1 PSPLSTRPSSLR
13 PIRSEDRPCAL
24 HRPLG
29 DLPLHPFSTISSR
42 RGQTAFNIE
51 ALGTLEDETQLSLHT
66 AGWDLEGSPIAARPN
81 VRLDPQGGRV
91 GQPHWRWNREGT
103 RPFIPR
109 LLGTTW
115 DVIKSNQNS
124 NATPWVTGD
133 LGRP

>member
-1 PSPLSTRPSSLR
+1 MRVLDLEMRSVAQSFLMHSLALMLSLQPSPLSTRPSFLR

-66 AGWDLEGSPIAARPN
+66 AGDGLWKVLPSPPVRMWD
-81 VRLDPQGGRV
+81 
-91 GQPHWRWNREGT
+91 W
-103 RPFIPR
+103 
-109 LLGTTW
+109 
-115 DVIKSNQNS
+115 
-124 NATPWVTGD
+124 TPKGD
-133 LGRP
+133 E